1 MVFLLAE
8 HQGKKIIKER
18 FNKTGKKFEIKEFDD
33 LITYLII
40 SLIIGGRLGYVVF
53 YNFQYYISNPLD
65 IFKIWEGGMSF
76 HGGLLGI
83 IFGTY
88 LFSVKRN
95 LQTLFFLDIIACI
108 SQLEFFGRIANF
120 INGELVGKITN
131 VPWSV
136 VFPLVDSSPRH
147 PSQIY
152 EAILEGL
159 LLYFI
164 LKYII
169 SQDNYKL
176 GTCSYMFLIL
186 YGFFKLYQNFLE
198 NRIYI

>member
-1 MVFLLAE
+1 M
-8 HQGKKIIKER
+8 
-18 FNKTGKKFEIKEFDD
+18 
-33 LITYLII
+33 
-40 SLIIGGRLGYVVF
+40 
-53 YNFQYYISNPLD
+53 
-65 IFKIWEGGMSF
+65 
-76 HGGLLGI
+76 
-83 IFGTY
+83 
-88 LFSVKRN
+88 
-95 LQTLFFLDIIACI
+95 
-108 SQLEFFGRIANF
+108 
-120 INGELVGKITN
+120 
-131 VPWSV
+131 PWSV

-186 YGFFKLYQNFLE
+186 YGFFRIVSEFFREPDLHIGYLINFISTGTLLSF
-198 NRIYI
+198 IMIFAGLIIFKFLKK